1 MTEQIDIKKLTA
13 EEIYRYFEKANILCQ
28 DLIVYDEETDGNK
41 LLGRPGAYT
50 SKVNFNDSHIP
61 SKSDPPC
68 TVEVFRNHEDA
79 VKRQAYI
86 ESVIEKY
93 SHMLH
98 NQYFFLRENVLVR
111 FPYALSPTLANKY
124 DAVLVDLMNGV
135 DPTDKFEVEVLDP
148 STVTEYKTKL
158 EAMSEA
164 QQYVTTISF
173 GDKDESKSSSGV
185 KIVHTGKVVI
195 NAKKKDEPTEDEPV
209 EEDKSAISDEK
220 EVYLAPFTSGYT
232 FGELKYYVPGG
243 WIFKDG
249 KRGHYHYALEEGSL
263 DGGYMYFAKMS
274 ASSRVLKSFQ
284 GMKAGSQF
292 REIAEDMASNKG
304 APIVPRSD
312 FEDALI
318 LQCRAVYYLADA
330 KLGGKTYPTAI
341 IIMGGEEY
349 IYTFTFILE
358 DYTDDMYR
366 DFLEKFIK
374 KIEPAPKS
382 EGGGFFKKIFK

>member
-1 MTEQIDIKKLTA
+1 MSEKIEFKKLTA
-13 EEIYRYFEKANILCQ
+13 EDIYHYFEKANISCEN
-28 DLIVYDEETDGNK
+28 LIVYDEETDDNK

-50 SKVNFNDSHIP
+50 SKVNFNDAHI
-61 SKSDPPC
+61 SSEDDHPC
-68 TVEVFRNHEDA
+68 TIEVFENHEDA
-79 VKRQAYI
+79 VKRQEYVK
-86 ESVIEKY
+86 SVLEKY

-98 NQYFFLRENVLVR
+98 NQYFFLRENVLIR
-111 FPYALSPTLANKY
+111 IPYALVPSLANKY
-124 DAVLVDLMNGV
+124 DAVLEDLINGT
-135 DPTDKFEVEVLDP
+135 DPTDKFEVEEIDP
-148 STVTEYKTKL
+148 SKVIKYQKVKVVPSAT
-158 EAMSEA
+158 
-164 QQYVTTISF
+164 YVTTISF
-173 GDKDESKSSSGV
+173 GDNDKDEEE
-185 KIVHTGKVVI
+185 VI
-195 NAKKKDEPTEDEPV
+195 E
-209 EEDKSAISDEK
+209 EK
-220 EVYLAPFTSGYT
+220 EGPATKGEISYMSPLTSRHD
-232 FGELKYYVPGG
+232 FGELRYYVPGG
-243 WIFKDG
+243 WIFKDA
-249 KRGHYHYALEEGSL
+249 KKGHYHYALEEGSL